1 MFCEYCG
8 NKLPDGS
15 KFCTSC
21 GQPVETPAGATA
33 EQTLKTKP
41 AKDQKKFV
49 PIITHKIVLLITVS
63 DLLSTNWIAL

>member
-41 AKDQKKFV
+41 AKDQRSSVQPPVQENGKKGNN
-49 PIITHKIVLLITVS
+49 
-63 DLLSTNWIAL
+63 STCNKFYDK